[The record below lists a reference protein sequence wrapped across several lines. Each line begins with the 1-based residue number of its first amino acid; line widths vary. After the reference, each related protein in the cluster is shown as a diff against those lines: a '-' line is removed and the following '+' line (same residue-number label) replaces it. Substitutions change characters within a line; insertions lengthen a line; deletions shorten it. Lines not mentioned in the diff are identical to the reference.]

1 MQKQSATQDAKDE
14 FRALKKRLPRGWIRL
29 WIYNKYG
36 KKGEQILRDSRKLES
51 FLSGN
56 SAPTKS
62 EMKSLEDLIPKND

>member
-14 FRALKKRLPRGWIRL
+14 FKELKKRLPRGWIRL
-29 WIYNKYG
+29 WISKKYG
-36 KKGEQILRDSRKLES
+36 KKGELILSDSRKLES

-62 EMKSLEDLIPKND
+62 EMNSIASLILNND